1 MYFLALS
8 SLLHSTIYLIDFYT
22 CTKTDAS
29 MSTLSQ
35 LRGSLHSD
43 FGRYMMLLIVVFLT
57 SATT

>member
-1 MYFLALS
+1 MTYA
-8 SLLHSTIYLIDFYT
+8 
-22 CTKTDAS
+22 KTDAS
-29 MSTLSQ
+29 MSALSQ